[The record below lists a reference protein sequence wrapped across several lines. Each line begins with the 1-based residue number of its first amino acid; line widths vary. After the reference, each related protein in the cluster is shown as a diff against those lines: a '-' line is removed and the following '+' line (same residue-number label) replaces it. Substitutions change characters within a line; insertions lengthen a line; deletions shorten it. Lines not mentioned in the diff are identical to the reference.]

1 MSATKRVIKGTK
13 PGATHATG
21 PGGQSAAAFAR
32 WYREEAL
39 HCWENLDLAAVE
51 RLAAEIERCEKEGRT
66 IWTMG
71 NGGSASTASHLATD
85 LSKTAYVA
93 GRPRVKCVC
102 LNDNAAYMTAIA
114 NDHHFDRVFSDQLAG
129 LVQKDDLVV
138 LITGSGNSPNLLEAA
153 RVAKGEGAVV
163 AALLGFDGG
172 KLKAAADFHVLV
184 PSDQYGVIEDFHM
197 SVGHMAAFWLKQRK
211 DA

>member
-21 PGGQSAAAFAR
+21 PGGRSSGEFAR

-39 HCWENLDLAAVE
+39 CCWENLDLAAVE
-51 RLAAEIERCEKEGRT
+51 KLAREVERCEREGRT

-71 NGGSASTASHLATD
+71 NGGSAATASHLAVD
-85 LSKTAYVA
+85 LGKTAHVK
-93 GRPRVKCVC
+93 GRARIRCVC

-114 NDHHFDRVFSDQLAG
+114 NDLSYDKVFSEQLAS
-129 LVQKDDLVV
+129 LVQKDDLVI

-172 KLKAAADFHVLV
+172 KLKAAADLNVLV
-184 PSDQYGVIEDFHM
+184 NSGQYGVIEDFHM
-197 SVGHMAAFWLKQRK
+197 SVGHMVTFWLKQR
-211 DA
+211 AGA